1 MPAPTDP
8 TRLHRLAARQD
19 ERRGRLRAAALALL
33 DAEGL
38 PALSVT
44 AIAGAAHLS
53 KPSFY
58 TWYPTVGDLLAELAD
73 LVASAEA
80 TAVGAAIAAAPSPA
94 AAATALV
101 DGRLAALTPA
111 RFHLLWRWPDTLPPA
126 RAAAVHTAARAPRRR
141 LLEDALAR
149 RLPPGAP
156 AGLPALVWAWSQD
169 RLTARQDG
177 EDAGPSL
184 CPALRALLVPAG

>member
-19 ERRGRLRAAALALL
+19 ERRARLRTAALALL

-44 AIAGAAHLS
+44 AIAAAAHLS

-58 TWYPTVGDLLAELAD
+58 TWYPTVADLLAELAD
-73 LVASAEA
+73 TVASAEA
-80 TAVGAAIAAAPSPA
+80 TAVGAAIAAAPGPA
-94 AAATALV
+94 AAAAALV
-101 DGRLAALTPA
+101 EGRLAQLTPA
-111 RFHLLWRWPDTLPPA
+111 RFHLLWRWPDTLPA
-126 RAAAVHTAARAPRRR
+126 ESAAAVHAVARAPRRR

-149 RLPPGAP
+149 RLPASAP

-169 RLTARQDG
+169 RLAARQHG
-177 EDAGPSL
+177 EDAGPAL
-184 CPALRALLVPAG
+184 CPALRALVAPAG